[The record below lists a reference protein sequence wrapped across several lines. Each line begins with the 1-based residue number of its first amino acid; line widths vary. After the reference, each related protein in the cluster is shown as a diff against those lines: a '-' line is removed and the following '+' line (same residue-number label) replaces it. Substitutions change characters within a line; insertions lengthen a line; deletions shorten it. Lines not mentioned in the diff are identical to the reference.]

1 MIDPSHLTLRHLPI
15 PGQRIFRSMV
25 AVWLC
30 FAVYFLRGQS
40 GIPFYSVIAALQ
52 CLQPYTK
59 EMGKVARKRLVGTL
73 IGAFWGL
80 LTLLLELGLL
90 YDGIPDEW
98 SHFLLLGLFTGIVLY
113 STVLLKATEASYFSA
128 VVFLSIAVNHIGDAN
143 PYLFAFNRMLDTL
156 IGVLIAE
163 IVNRLHLPRLRNTDT
178 LFVSGIGDTILGS
191 DRKLSPYS
199 KVELNRLID
208 DGARFTVSTSETQAT
223 VRELL
228 AGVKLPYPIIT
239 MNGAALYKLD
249 TMEYLRTVPMQPEKT
264 ARLLAWAEEIGLGYF
279 SNSVEQNLLVV
290 RYKALANEGMAQ
302 IFSKKRSSPY
312 RNYVQSKTDPND
324 DVLYLFVVDTEDK
337 IEQIL
342 FDLHCRPWAEEYRIV
357 AEKTEFPGYAGIKIY
372 DAAVSK
378 DAMLEELKQIMGI
391 EKTVTMGSIE
401 GRYDVYIPN
410 ADRDLVVKELKKRFE
425 PVSIRG
431 WRNIFRL

>member
-1 MIDPSHLTLRHLPI
+1 M
-15 PGQRIFRSMV
+15 F

-30 FAVYFLRGQS
+30 FVVYFLRGQR

-59 EMGKVARKRLVGTL
+59 EMGKVARKRLIGTM

-80 LTLLLELGLL
+80 ITLLLELELL
-90 YDGIPDEW
+90 YDGLPDKL

-143 PYLFAFNRMLDTL
+143 PYLFAFNRLLDTL

-163 IVNRLHLPRLRNTDT
+163 FVNRLHLPRLRNTDT
-178 LFVSGIGDTILGS
+178 LFVSGIGDTILGA

-199 KVELNRLID
+199 KVELNRLIE

-228 AGVKLPYPIIT
+228 SGVNLPYPIIT
-239 MNGAALYKLD
+239 MNGAALYKID
-249 TMEYLRTVPMQPEKT
+249 TMEYLRTVPMRPEK
-264 ARLLAWAEEIGLGYF
+264 AEKLLAWADEMDLGYF

-290 RYKALANEGMAQ
+290 RYEELSNGGMEQ
-302 IFSKKRSSPY
+302 IYRKKRISPY
-312 RNYVQSKTDPND
+312 RNYVQSKSDPND
-324 DVLYLFVVDTEDK
+324 NLLYLFVVDTEDK
-337 IEQIL
+337 IEHAL
-342 FDLHCRPWAEEYRIV
+342 ADLQSYHWAEEYRIV
-357 AEKTEFPGYAGIKIY
+357 AEAADFPGYAGIKIY

-378 DAMLEELKQIMGI
+378 EAMLEELKQIMGI

-410 ADRDLVVKELKKRFE
+410 ADRDLVVKELKRRFE
-425 PVSIRG
+425 PVSIHG

>member
-1 MIDPSHLTLRHLPI
+1 
-15 PGQRIFRSMV
+15 MV

-30 FAVYFLRGQS
+30 FAVYFLRGQK

-143 PYLFAFNRMLDTL
+143 PYLFAFNRLLDTM

-178 LFVSGIGDTILGS
+178 LFVSGIGDTILGT

-199 KVELNRLID
+199 KVELNRLIE
-208 DGARFTVSTSETQAT
+208 DGAIFTVSTSETQAT

-249 TMEYLRTVPMQPEKT
+249 TMEYLRTVPMCPEKT
-264 ARLLAWAEEIGLGYF
+264 ARLLAWAEEMGLGYF

-290 RYKALANEGMAQ
+290 RYEALANNGMSQ
-302 IFSKKRSSPY
+302 IFSRKRCSPY

-324 DVLYLFVVDTEDK
+324 DVLYLFIVDTEEK
-337 IEQIL
+337 IKDVL
-342 FDLHCRPWAEEYRIV
+342 SDLQRKTWAGEFRIV
-357 AEKTEFPGYAGIKIY
+357 TEKTEFPGYAGIKIY

-378 DAMLEELKQIMGI
+378 EAMLEELKQIMGI

-401 GRYDVYIPN
+401 GHYDVYIPN

>member
-1 MIDPSHLTLRHLPI
+1 MIDPSHLTHRHLPI

-324 DVLYLFVVDTEDK
+324 NVLYLFVVDTEDK

-357 AEKTEFPGYAGIKIY
+357 AGKTEFPGYAGIKIY